1 MDKQASLSLLI
12 EGNERYVSEHFRGD
26 HLDIARRRDL
36 ADNGQHPF
44 ALIVG
49 CSDSRVPPEVIFDCG
64 LGDLFVIRTAGNVVD
79 EVGLGSIEYG
89 VAHLGIPLVVVLG
102 HEDCG
107 AVKATVGGGAAHGFI
122 QAIVDKIS
130 VSYKKV
136 SAETDVQCACEDENI
151 RHTVA
156 QICEDEVIAELIR
169 EGKTYII
176 GAKECIR
183 SGYVSFLN
191 KGKITKTIS

>member
-1 MDKQASLSLLI
+1 MDKQESLSLLI
-12 EGNERYVSEHFRGD
+12 EGNERYVTEHFRGGHAD
-26 HLDIARRRDL
+26 MATRRNL

-64 LGDLFVIRTAGNVVD
+64 LGELFVIRTAGNVID
-79 EVGLGSIEYG
+79 NIGLGSIEYG

-107 AVKATVGGGAAHGFI
+107 AVKATLGSEKAHGYI
-122 QAIVDKIS
+122 QAIVEKIS
-130 VSYKKV
+130 ISYEKV
-136 SAETDVQCACEDENI
+136 SEEEDVQCACEDENI
-151 RHTVA
+151 RHTIE

-169 EGKTYII
+169 AGRTYII

-183 SGYVSFLN
+183 SGYVTFLN
-191 KGKITKTIS
+191 KGKVTK